1 MSDDREDVE
10 ALAELIGRD
19 WDKEWMKAARKK
31 ARLQA
36 KKDAEYERWRAELI
50 KCQAEEEDHRAKQA
64 REHARVVAL
73 LEAKGVRLKIST
85 WRDEG
90 DADVGEV
97 IVEID
102 GETIVLPLNEAFP

>member
-1 MSDDREDVE
+1 
-10 ALAELIGRD
+10 
-19 WDKEWMKAARKK
+19 
-31 ARLQA
+31 
-36 KKDAEYERWRAELI
+36 
-50 KCQAEEEDHRAKQA
+50 
-64 REHARVVAL
+64 
-73 LEAKGVRLKIST
+73 VRLKIST